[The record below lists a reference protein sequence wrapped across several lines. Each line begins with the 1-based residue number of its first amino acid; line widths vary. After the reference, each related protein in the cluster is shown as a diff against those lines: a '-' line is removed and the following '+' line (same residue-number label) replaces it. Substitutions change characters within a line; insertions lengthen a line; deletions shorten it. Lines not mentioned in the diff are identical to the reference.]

1 MSNIQKY
8 LIVLGLI
15 VVLIGLFFP
24 FISKI
29 PLFRLPGDIV
39 IEKPNFKF
47 YFPIV
52 SMILISIILSL
63 IFWIIRKF

>member
-1 MSNIQKY
+1 MNNIQKY
-8 LIVLGLI
+8 LIVIGLI
-15 VVLIGLFFP
+15 IVLIGLFFP
-24 FISKI
+24 YISKI

-52 SMILISIILSL
+52 SMIIISVILS
-63 IFWIIRKF
+63 IVFWVIKKL

>member
-1 MSNIQKY
+1 MTNIQKY
-8 LIVLGLI
+8 LIATGLLI
-15 VVLIGLFFP
+15 ILIGLFFP
-24 FISKI
+24 YISKI

-52 SMILISIILSL
+52 SMILISVLLSV
-63 IFWIIRKF
+63 IFWIIKKL